1 VECDWYGEDKEALL
15 QSRVCRRDSGCGSKD
30 EAGAEAASA
39 SDVMSVTCPLPLA
52 RLGQLQTD
60 TGKYLNTTTLH
71 FASSRN
77 NRAINMLPRII
88 DRGAGPWR
96 SSLP

>member
-1 VECDWYGEDKEALL
+1 MRLVWREYGSQLR
-15 QSRVCRRDSGCGSKD
+15 SRVCRRDSGCGSKD

-60 TGKYLNTTTLH
+60 TGKYLNTTTLY
-71 FASSRN
+71 
-77 NRAINMLPRII
+77 ILLLQGII
-88 DRGAGPWR
+88 VQ
-96 SSLP
+96 